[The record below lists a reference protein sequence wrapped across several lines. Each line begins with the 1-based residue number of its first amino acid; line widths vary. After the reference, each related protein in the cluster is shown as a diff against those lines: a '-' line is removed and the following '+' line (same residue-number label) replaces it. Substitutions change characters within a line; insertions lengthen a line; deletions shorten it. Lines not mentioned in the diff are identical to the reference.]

1 MKKILIFVLFSAYV
15 FSATKSEIFDDYKN
29 EKYLQVCKNGI
40 EIIKQDKEDEV
51 FINAVAYSCLKSDM
65 IDMLALPAV
74 MLKRTQLSRLNASY
88 YSTILFQK
96 KLLYQALVDG
106 MDISS
111 VRTPKTDYVLSRV
124 FDAFVENKYEKTD
137 KSFIF
142 TSDNYRYE
150 LRVIDSSIIA
160 KIEIK
165 EYKDGAYIK
174 TYLYY

>member
-1 MKKILIFVLFSAYV
+1 MKKILLFAFFLSYV
-15 FSATKSEIFDDYKN
+15 FSATKSEIFNDYKN

-40 EIIKQDKEDEV
+40 EIIKQEKEDEV
-51 FINAVAYSCLKSDM
+51 FINTVAYSCLKSDM

-74 MLKRTQLSRLNASY
+74 LLKKTPSSRLNASY

-106 MDISS
+106 MDISL

-142 TSDNYRYE
+142 SSDNNRYE
-150 LRVIDSSIIA
+150 LRVIDSSAIA

-165 EYKDGAYIK
+165 EYKDGVHIK
-174 TYLYY
+174 TYIYY

>member
-1 MKKILIFVLFSAYV
+1 MKKIFIFVLFLSYV
-15 FSATKSEIFDDYKN
+15 FSATKSEIFDAYKN

-40 EIIKQDKEDEV
+40 EIIKQDAEDEV

-74 MLKRTQLSRLNASY
+74 LLKKTPSSRLNASY

-111 VRTPKTDYVLSRV
+111 VRTPETDYALSKV

-137 KSFIF
+137 KGFIF

-150 LRVIDSSIIA
+150 LRVIDSSAIV

-165 EYKDGAYIK
+165 EYKDGAHIK